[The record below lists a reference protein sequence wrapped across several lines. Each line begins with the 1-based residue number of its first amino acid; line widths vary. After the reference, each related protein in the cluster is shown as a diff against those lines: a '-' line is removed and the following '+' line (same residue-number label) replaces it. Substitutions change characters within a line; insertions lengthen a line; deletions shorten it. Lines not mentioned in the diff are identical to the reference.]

1 MKRKETVYKGL
12 EFIPIKFEDNSLTS
26 PEYFQI
32 TEFPTRLTAG
42 KNLFKLRG
50 HPTNLRVGGMLNIEV
65 LDYNGDP
72 IYSEVVDFIDED
84 KSRVIAIY
92 IYSNTSPGDCTITLV
107 AEASVIQGI
116 PTPDEWKN
124 KPNVRWTRS
133 VAVNPNISNVSEII
147 FDTVP
152 IVTVDELVAVQ
163 LDRTYPNGQFP
174 TFTTGTVRYFL
185 FNAQP
190 AIEISGGTFSADM
203 ATGTITIPTPIN
215 PQPTPSY
222 PISATAFNSTVK
234 KILSPSI
241 ALLDKEYTAYSSQS
255 ISMHTYS
262 TFDASTFSL
271 EYEATPNYNETENSQ
286 SFAYI
291 QIKELEPAT
300 GDVSRVK
307 VFTNNNGTVGNWD
320 LVNDIELQETEI
332 FVSTTSSLFP
342 DQSIGIFVTQST
354 INSYWQAAAYVSGD
368 TTTTPTLTWTT
379 ASLSNAM
386 KITSIDL
393 SEKNRVAVVTSKPQ
407 YSGVFIEKSAY
418 KTTFDALCESAGKLS
433 IYLSGSA
440 FYQDPTD
447 YFNQEFP
454 TPFGKRI
461 GEITGVTGQRFDDQ
475 VFSFETDYTGQGV
488 LNIVIETGAWQI
500 ADVSTTS
507 DNDSGYTPNYTRIK
521 TPIETTHKINNQL
534 NFKVEYYNVNGEKS
548 RQISYVYNKN
558 WEGGNRYIDG
568 DYSMLTGSLYVAD
581 SLNSGVAISGYPNSG
596 FVRSLGYEGFY
607 AGFPGFLLWSGS
619 AMPNSLGTKGGVPYT
634 GVGLELYANTS
645 SYFRY
650 STSDSEIDVR
660 TDKFFFGNPN
670 TAYISGS
677 NGLIQISSS
686 NFLLSSSGTVFANN
700 GIFSGTAL
708 ANVIT
713 NKIVS
718 ITAANSSSYLQT
730 YTPLTSPPGAQTAY
744 RIRLD
749 GALGGEIA
757 VVASLECTLLYPFGE
772 VKLPSNPLGGGS
784 SIFTIFVNESGNK
797 MYDIYLS
804 KSAPTPTS
812 YDTIDLTDGAV
823 LNFVKIGNNNYSL
836 GGTETPTNYTFRRSL
851 TVGDGDTDGG
861 QITIVR
867 SGSFGGVAQI
877 GPALVF
883 QNPTFP
889 SMPLEIGQGVSST
902 ANQLLNANEPYWG
915 VFLGETTSGN
925 EPHIA
930 FSGSANG
937 DDRRTMMQ
945 SGVHYKYRETS
956 TNSSVAVSDY
966 FITATNTSGTVTITL
981 PTGSYREEG
990 RVLEF
995 KYRQT
1000 GGTVVLSPSGTDTI
1014 DGVTTKTTTQI
1025 NSAMKVVSN
1034 GQGRWNVMYTTGSWT

>member
-1 MKRKETVYKGL
+1 MKRKEAVYKGL
-12 EFIPIKFEDNSLTS
+12 EVIPIKFEDNSLTS

-50 HPTNLRVGGMLNIEV
+50 HPTNLRVGGILNIEV

-163 LDRTYPNGQFP
+163 LDRTYPIGQFP

-650 STSDSEIDVR
+650 STTDAEIDVR

-670 TAYISGS
+670 STFVSGSGGKLEISASGFHLQPNGSVTASSFIAVQNGNILFDSNNEFVDGLNVGRVVYFNQAETVLDLSAIDNGPTNAQTASVFQTYILPGETKCQVSFTYEINNTSAFTVSVSARAYIASASLGPIVGSSGYGRFQDNALFSTTKTVGSTVPGGVIESGAQTIELTNDDTFADRQGMYVQIYLVVYS
-677 NGLIQISSS
+677 NQTAA
-686 NFLLSSSGTVFANN
+686 SGTVKLKNF
-700 GIFSGTAL
+700 
-708 ANVIT
+708 VWR
-713 NKIVS
+713 
-718 ITAANSSSYLQT
+718 
-730 YTPLTSPPGAQTAY
+730 TS
-744 RIRLD
+744 RS
-749 GALGGEIA
+749 
-757 VVASLECTLLYPFGE
+757 V
-772 VKLPSNPLGGGS
+772 GGS
-784 SIFTIFVNESGNK
+784 I
-797 MYDIYLS
+797 
-804 KSAPTPTS
+804 
-812 YDTIDLTDGAV
+812 
-823 LNFVKIGNNNYSL
+823 
-836 GGTETPTNYTFRRSL
+836 
-851 TVGDGDTDGG
+851 
-861 QITIVR
+861 IV
-867 SGSFGGVAQI
+867 
-877 GPALVF
+877 PAI
-883 QNPTFP
+883 P
-889 SMPLEIGQGVSST
+889 I
-902 ANQLLNANEPYWG
+902 
-915 VFLGETTSGN
+915 
-925 EPHIA
+925 
-930 FSGSANG
+930 
-937 DDRRTMMQ
+937 
-945 SGVHYKYRETS
+945 K
-956 TNSSVAVSDY
+956 
-966 FITATNTSGTVTITL
+966 
-981 PTGSYREEG
+981 
-990 RVLEF
+990 
-995 KYRQT
+995 
-1000 GGTVVLSPSGTDTI
+1000 
-1014 DGVTTKTTTQI
+1014 
-1025 NSAMKVVSN
+1025 
-1034 GQGRWNVMYTTGSWT
+1034 

>member
-50 HPTNLRVGGMLNIEV
+50 HPTNLRVGGILNIEV

-650 STSDSEIDVR
+650 STTDAEIDVR

-670 TAYISGS
+670 STFVSGSGGKLEISASGFHLQPNGSVTASSFIAVQNGNILFDSNNEFVDGLNVGRVVYFNQAETVLDLSAIDNGPTNAQTASVFQTYILPGETKCQVSFTYEINNTSAFTVSVSARAYIASASLGPIVGSSGYGRFQDNALFSTTKTVGSTVPGGVIESGAQTIELTNDDTFADRQGMYVQIYLVVYS
-677 NGLIQISSS
+677 NQTAA
-686 NFLLSSSGTVFANN
+686 SGTVKLKNF
-700 GIFSGTAL
+700 
-708 ANVIT
+708 VWR
-713 NKIVS
+713 
-718 ITAANSSSYLQT
+718 
-730 YTPLTSPPGAQTAY
+730 TS
-744 RIRLD
+744 RS
-749 GALGGEIA
+749 
-757 VVASLECTLLYPFGE
+757 V
-772 VKLPSNPLGGGS
+772 GGS
-784 SIFTIFVNESGNK
+784 I
-797 MYDIYLS
+797 
-804 KSAPTPTS
+804 
-812 YDTIDLTDGAV
+812 
-823 LNFVKIGNNNYSL
+823 
-836 GGTETPTNYTFRRSL
+836 
-851 TVGDGDTDGG
+851 
-861 QITIVR
+861 IV
-867 SGSFGGVAQI
+867 
-877 GPALVF
+877 PAI
-883 QNPTFP
+883 P
-889 SMPLEIGQGVSST
+889 I
-902 ANQLLNANEPYWG
+902 
-915 VFLGETTSGN
+915 
-925 EPHIA
+925 
-930 FSGSANG
+930 
-937 DDRRTMMQ
+937 
-945 SGVHYKYRETS
+945 K
-956 TNSSVAVSDY
+956 
-966 FITATNTSGTVTITL
+966 
-981 PTGSYREEG
+981 
-990 RVLEF
+990 
-995 KYRQT
+995 
-1000 GGTVVLSPSGTDTI
+1000 
-1014 DGVTTKTTTQI
+1014 
-1025 NSAMKVVSN
+1025 
-1034 GQGRWNVMYTTGSWT
+1034 